1 MNDPYK
7 LEFNRCFIQVKFTV
21 SEYVALVF
29 ENLDLQRPL
38 SQLSSFLLKAITKS
52 AQTFLYTFSI
62 IVCFIER

>member
-21 SEYVALVF
+21 SECVALVF

-38 SQLSSFLLKAITKS
+38 SQLSSFLVESDHEKCSDISLH
-52 AQTFLYTFSI
+52 FLHHCMFH
-62 IVCFIER
+62 